1 MTARFSARALI
12 FDNAHRDAGPLLVR
26 QGNAVARW
34 IKTTPAAQPWASHL
48 TTAFWKNEQ
57 ISRAEQIR
65 QSLHKMIGAA
75 AIRPKQSGRFGLMTK
90 TSLRGF
96 AIDYRRA
103 HATYLRKWQEPPVV
117 CT

>member
-1 MTARFSARALI
+1 MTARFLTSTLI
-12 FDNAHRDAGPLLVR
+12 FDDAHRDAGPLLVR
-26 QGNAVARW
+26 QGNAVARC
-34 IKTTPAAQPWASHL
+34 IKTTPPAQPWASHL

-65 QSLHKMIGAA
+65 QSLHKMMGAA
-75 AIRPKQSGRFGLMTK
+75 AIRPKQSGRFGLMTGK
-90 TSLRGF
+90 SLRGF
-96 AIDYRRA
+96 AVDYRRA